1 MVVNVYLMNEYM
13 NWYVKR
19 LLQSLF
25 TIVAVVTLSF
35 GIIRLMPGG
44 PMDFLRARLMEQNT
58 GMSQDEIDGI
68 VQAYTNVNPDEPL
81 WIQFVN
87 YFSALAKG
95 DFGTSFWYNEP
106 VADILGSALPW
117 TAFYMS
123 IALFL
128 MFGIGI
134 LLGAVMG
141 YKEGSRFDLSM
152 TVLSTLLNS
161 IPYYVAAIMLVYV
174 LGYQFDI
181 FPTGGRYASD
191 VEMGFTLDFVI
202 SAFMHAALPVISLV
216 VTELGFQALSMRGNS
231 IRVLGEDYLRV
242 ARLRG
247 LAENRI
253 AIRYVGRNAVLPMY
267 TQFMIAVGFMFG
279 GSVILEEIFSYPGVG
294 YYIYGSVQSR
304 DYPLM
309 MGGFII
315 ITIAVVLGIL
325 IADLTYGKLDPR
337 AGSGD
342 SSKRVYGG
350 NVGVRQLV
358 RKLQTWVRSLTR
370 PTLASGTSG
379 SAASDQNRDLKA
391 IQRYVSDA
399 DGTESDETGD
409 TLITNRRERY
419 RRFLDESVLT
429 PLRIV
434 WSDWRARLGSG
445 IIALYLVMGLVAWI
459 SRTDFWILDSVT
471 LIQQPST
478 QNEILLT
485 PFQSLAHPLGTDGIG
500 QGIFNSI
507 VHATPAMLE
516 MIVAGAVFTTVV
528 ATIVGTVSGYMGG
541 RIDRI
546 LMMFTDVMMTIP
558 GLPFVIV
565 LAVILEPRQEWL
577 IGIVISI
584 NAWAGLA
591 RSLRSQVL
599 TLRDIEYVEA
609 SRTMSISTYEILS
622 DDLVPNL
629 MPYIFV
635 NFVNSAR
642 NVIFASVGLY
652 FLGILPVTSA
662 NWGVMMDRA
671 YSGGGALYTW
681 QAAHWL
687 AFPMLAIILLSF
699 GLILFAQGTDR
710 VFNPRVRARHAKTIE
725 TDSMD
730 DSDASGSGTEMVR

>member
-1 MVVNVYLMNEYM
+1 M

-19 LLQSLF
+19 MFQSLF

-35 GIIRLMPGG
+35 AIIRLMPGG

-58 GMSQDEIDGI
+58 GMSQEEVNGI
-68 VQAYTNVNPDEPL
+68 VEAYTNVQPDEPL
-81 WIQFVN
+81 WVQYVD
-87 YFSALAKG
+87 YFSSLATG
-95 DFGTSFWYNEP
+95 DLGTSLWYNEP
-106 VADILGSALPW
+106 VAEILGGALPW

-141 YKEGSRFDLSM
+141 YKEGSRFDFSM
-152 TVLSTLLNS
+152 TVASTVLNS

-174 LGYQFDI
+174 FGYQFGV
-181 FPTGGRYASD
+181 FPTGGRYASGVD
-191 VEMGFTLDFVI
+191 MGFTLEFVG
-202 SAFMHAALPVISLV
+202 SAVMHAALPIISLV
-216 VTELGFQALSMRGNS
+216 VTEFGFQALSMRGNS

-304 DYPLM
+304 DYPVM

-337 AGSGD
+337 AGSAD
-342 SSKRVYGG
+342 TSKRVYGG
-350 NVGVRQLV
+350 NISIHQLV
-358 RKLQTWVRSLTR
+358 RKVETWARSLTEH
-370 PTLASGTSG
+370 TVASGG
-379 SAASDQNRDLKA
+379 GASAAGGRERDLEA
-391 IQRYVSDA
+391 IQRYASDTDA
-399 DGTESDETGD
+399 STSEDESPALVTS
-409 TLITNRRERY
+409 RRERF
-419 RRFLDESVLT
+419 RLFLEESVLT

-434 WSDWRARLGSG
+434 WSDWRARLGSA
-445 IIALYLVMGLVAWI
+445 IIALYVLMGLVAWI
-459 SRTDFWILDSVT
+459 PSTNFWPFNGVT
-471 LIQQPST
+471 IVQQPST
-478 QNEILLT
+478 QNEILMP
-485 PFQSLAHPLGTDGIG
+485 PFQSMAHPLGTDGIG

-528 ATIVGTVSGYMGG
+528 ATVVGTVSGYMGG
-541 RIDRI
+541 RVDSI
-546 LMMFTDVMMTIP
+546 LMTITDVMMTIP

-577 IGIVISI
+577 VGIVISI

-599 TLRDIEYVEA
+599 TLRDMEYVEA
-609 SRTMSISTYEILS
+609 SRTMSIDTHEILS
-622 DDLVPNL
+622 NDLVPNL

-652 FLGILPVTSA
+652 FLGILPVTSP

-681 QAAHWL
+681 ETAHWL
-687 AFPMLAIILLSF
+687 AFPMLTIILLSF

-710 VFNPRVRARHAKTIE
+710 VFNPRVRARHAKTVE
-725 TDSMD
+725 TEDID
-730 DSDASGSGTEMVR
+730 DSDASSPGTEMVR